1 MDARAKN
8 QLSANPR
15 QDRLRRRAEE
25 TNKYEQLKRLPADQL
40 TGELT
45 KKNQNYLASL
55 KQALKSEGGLD
66 QTKAEDLTTPLLAK
80 IIIAQEEGQTARR
93 LFGLAPTD
101 LARQLLQP
109 KAEKKAESKWPYFSV
124 VCLAFLAMF
133 SILAGVYE
141 SIARGQLDP
150 SRQIGWLTVLALA
163 LFMGW
168 VVARYKDLVKAG
180 IKRSHLQL
188 WSIMSLIMTGALIW
202 LLRLPVI
209 RNVNPAL
216 PAPVCFIIAAG
227 AIVILVFLMRHFK
240 ISHIFFEE
248 RRKQA
253 KQ

>member
-15 QDRLRRRAEE
+15 QARLRKRAEE
-25 TNKYEQLKRLPADQL
+25 TNKYEQIKRLPADQL
-40 TGELT
+40 TGKLT
-45 KKNQNYLASL
+45 KKSQNYLAGL
-55 KQALKSEGGLD
+55 KQALMSEGGID
-66 QTKAEDLTTPLLAK
+66 HTEAEGLTAPLLAK
-80 IIIAQEEGQTARR
+80 IVIAQEEGQTARQ

-168 VVARYKDLVKAG
+168 VVVRYKDLVKAG
-180 IKRSHLQL
+180 IKRGHLQL
-188 WSIMSLIMTGALIW
+188 WSIMSLIMAGAIIW
-202 LLRLPVI
+202 LLRLPVLET
-209 RNVNPAL
+209 VNPAL
-216 PAPVCFIIAAG
+216 PAPVCFLIAAG
-227 AIVILVFLMRHFK
+227 AIAILVFLMRHFK
-240 ISHIFFEE
+240 INHIFFEE

>member
-40 TGELT
+40 TGKLT

-66 QTKAEDLTTPLLAK
+66 QTEAEDLTAPLLAK

-101 LARQLLQP
+101 LARQLLHP

-141 SIARGQLDP
+141 SI
-150 SRQIGWLTVLALA
+150 RQIGWLTVLALA

-168 VVARYKDLVKAG
+168 VVALYKDLVKAG

-188 WSIMSLIMTGALIW
+188 WSSMSLIMTGALIW

>member
-15 QDRLRRRAEE
+15 QDRLRRRAKE
-25 TNKYEQLKRLPADQL
+25 TNKYEQLKRLPASQL
-40 TGELT
+40 TSKLA

-66 QTKAEDLTTPLLAK
+66 QTEAEDLTAPLLTK
-80 IIIAQEEGQTARR
+80 IVIAQEKGQTARR
-93 LFGLAPTD
+93 LFGLTPTD

-109 KAEKKAESKWPYFSV
+109 NAEEKAESKWPYFSV

-168 VVARYKDLVKAG
+168 IVVRYKDLVKAG
-180 IKRSHLQL
+180 IKHGHLQL
-188 WSIMSLIMTGALIW
+188 WSIMSLIMAGAIIW
-202 LLRLPVI
+202 LLRLPVLET
-209 RNVNPAL
+209 VNPAL
-216 PAPVCFIIAAG
+216 PAPVCFLIAAASIAG
-227 AIVILVFLMRHFK
+227 LTALMRHFK
-240 ISHIFFEE
+240 ISHIFFDE